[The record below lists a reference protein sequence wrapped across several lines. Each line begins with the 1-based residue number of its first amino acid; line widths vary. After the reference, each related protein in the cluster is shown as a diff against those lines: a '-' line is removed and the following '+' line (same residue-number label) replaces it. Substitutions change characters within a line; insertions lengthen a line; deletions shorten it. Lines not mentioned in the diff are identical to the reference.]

1 MKNTNLDI
9 NNKLNISDSQR
20 LSFRLMDE
28 SDLDFLY
35 ALYQDESVMQYING
49 GQKTSWHDKVKIFL
63 PRMMSYRNE
72 EKGWGLWQVT
82 VKNSNLA
89 IGWVLLRPMG
99 FFSDEVEW
107 QNIELGWRLKKDAWG
122 LGYAT
127 EAANAVIKAIKQQQ
141 PTIQKLTAVA
151 LSENLAS
158 ISIMKKLGMQFQGI
172 KAIED
177 PFRQRHVDCVVYSV
191 VVDRDF

>member
-1 MKNTNLDI
+1 MKKTNLDI
-9 NNKLNISDSQR
+9 IGKLNLSDSQR

-28 SDLDFLY
+28 SDLDFLH
-35 ALYQDESVMQYING
+35 ALDQDEAVMQYING
-49 GQKTSWHDKVKIFL
+49 GQKTSWHDKVNIFL

-89 IGWVLLRPMG
+89 IGWVLVRPMG
-99 FFSDEVEW
+99 FFSDQVEW
-107 QNIELGWRLKKDAWG
+107 QNIELGWRFKKEFWG
-122 LGYAT
+122 IGYAT
-127 EAANAVIKAIKQQQ
+127 EAANAVMKALKQQQ
-141 PTIQKLTAVA
+141 PAIQKFTAVA
-151 LSENLAS
+151 LADHLAS

-172 KAIED
+172 KGIED

-191 VVDRDF
+191 GVD